1 MNNQIIP
8 INRDAVIDDALMRLV
23 NENHDRFIRERK
35 EYRDRELREQQMKV
49 ARRRKAIYR
58 FMNNLFYTLLGAA
71 LTLSTLALLL

>member
-8 INRDAVIDDALMRLV
+8 INRDAIIDDALMRLV

-35 EYRDRELREQQMKV
+35 ECRDRELREKQMKV
-49 ARRRKAIYR
+49 ARRWKAIYR

-71 LTLSTLALLL
+71 LTLSTLAFLL